1 MSFQVE
7 VLESLQYSEKQLL
20 SIKDFISKRRLNL
33 EIENELKRIE
43 KEEQI
48 ANRRKMLYKWYKQI

>member
-1 MSFQVE
+1 MSFQVK

-48 ANRRKMLYKWYKQI
+48 ANRRKMLYK